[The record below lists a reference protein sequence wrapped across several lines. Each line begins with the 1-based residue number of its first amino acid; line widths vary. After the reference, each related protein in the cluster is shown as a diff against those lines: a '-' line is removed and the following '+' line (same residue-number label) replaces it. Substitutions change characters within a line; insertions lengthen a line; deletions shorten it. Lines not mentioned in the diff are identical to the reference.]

1 MSGRILAVLLVALV
15 MSSAIAVIYA
25 KHRNRM
31 LYVEL
36 THLQQQTDELNVD
49 WGRLQLEQSTWAT
62 HGRIENIARTKLGM
76 HNVDYNDVVIVN
88 DE

>member
-1 MSGRILAVLLVALV
+1 MLRVVNVFLVGMLMISALAV
-15 MSSAIAVIYA
+15 IHA

-36 THLQQQTDELNVD
+36 RELQSVRDNLNVD

-62 HGRIENIARTKLGM
+62 HSRIEAVARKKLGM
-76 HNVDYNDVVIVN
+76 RNLNYGEVIILKP
-88 DE
+88 

>member
-1 MSGRILAVLLVALV
+1 MSGRILAAMMVLAV
-15 MSSAIAVIYA
+15 MVSAISVIYA

-36 THLQQQTDELNVD
+36 THLQQQQDELNVD

-62 HGRIENIARTKLGM
+62 HSRIEKVARSKLKM
-76 HNVDYNDVVIVN
+76 RNVDYGEVVILK

>member
-1 MSGRILAVLLVALV
+1 MLRVANVALVALLMV
-15 MSSAIAVIYA
+15 SALGVVYA

-36 THLQQQTDELNVD
+36 RELQTARDDLNVD

-62 HGRIENIARTKLGM
+62 HSRVEAVARKKLSMRNINYGE
-76 HNVDYNDVVIVN
+76 VIIVKP
-88 DE
+88 

>member
-1 MSGRILAVLLVALV
+1 MLRVVNIALVALV
-15 MSSAIAVIYA
+15 MVSALGVVHA

-36 THLQQQTDELNVD
+36 RDVQTARDDLNVD

-62 HGRIENIARTKLGM
+62 HSRVEAVARKKLSMRNINYGE
-76 HNVDYNDVVIVN
+76 VIIVKP
-88 DE
+88 

>member
-1 MSGRILAVLLVALV
+1 MLRIANVILIVV
-15 MSSAIAVIYA
+15 MMVSAISVIYA

-36 THLQQQTDELNVD
+36 RELQSVRDNLNVD

-62 HGRIENIARTKLGM
+62 NSRVEAVARKKLGM
-76 HNVDYNDVVIVN
+76 RNLNYGEVIIVKP
-88 DE
+88 

>member
-1 MSGRILAVLLVALV
+1 MLRIVNVSLIVLV
-15 MSSAIAVIYA
+15 MVSAIGVIYA

-36 THLQQQTDELNVD
+36 RQLQSARDDLNVD

-62 HGRIENIARTKLGM
+62 HSRIEAVARKKLGM
-76 HNVDYNDVVIVN
+76 RTLNYGEVIILKP
-88 DE
+88 